1 MSVPGPVPPWWRS
14 AEVWSRRAPQ
24 LEPRRRR
31 RRHRRG
37 LSLPGVVV
45 GRRGA
50 CEGKNRYY
58 GQQPYA
64 DQPPGVVAPLDRP
77 RLVGSLLPLLLLQDT
92 FRFAFFAAGSPVRAL
107 WNDSIWSFGQF
118 AGIGL
123 VIGGGIDV
131 GVATLIWIWAGAG
144 ALAGL
149 LGIVQASI
157 YPEMGGLYLWV
168 KNHGDLG
175 LRLAL
180 ESVLSR
186 GTRRLALYAVGA
198 IAGLEALGS
207 FSGARV
213 LFGPMNVLYM
223 GMFAFAIPEGVRV
236 AEHSLRRMARAVNVA
251 SVALVGISLAL
262 GIGLLAMPER
272 WAVDVLGAKWPE
284 IRGLVV
290 PLAIVVAASGWVNAH
305 RVGFR
310 VLSAAKQS
318 LRVEMVTGPASIVAA
333 IVGAAYGGAFGAAVG
348 LAAVDLVSAAYWHLQ
363 FRSQIAQRALQSKR
377 VS

>member
-1 MSVPGPVPPWWRS
+1 M
-14 AEVWSRRAPQ
+14 
-24 LEPRRRR
+24 
-31 RRHRRG
+31 
-37 LSLPGVVV
+37 
-45 GRRGA
+45 
-50 CEGKNRYY
+50 
-58 GQQPYA
+58 
-64 DQPPGVVAPLDRP
+64 
-77 RLVGSLLPLLLLQDT
+77 
-92 FRFAFFAAGSPVRAL
+92 
-107 WNDSIWSFGQF
+107 
-118 AGIGL
+118 
-123 VIGGGIDV
+123 
-131 GVATLIWIWAGAG
+131 
-144 ALAGL
+144 
-149 LGIVQASI
+149 
-157 YPEMGGLYLWV
+157 

-251 SVALVGISLAL
+251 SVALVGILLAL

-290 PLAIVVAASGWVNAH
+290 TLAIVVAASGWVNAH